1 MDTLLDS
8 RAIQAILPHRHPFLL
23 VDRVTELVP
32 RERIVAVKQVTVNEP
47 FFAGHF
53 PGAPVMPG
61 VLIIEAMAQAGAILA
76 LREFEDRGEKLPL
89 FTKIKEATFRQPVVP
104 GDTLVLEVTALRTGS
119 RVQRMRGE
127 AKVEGRGLVAEAE
140 IMCIVV
146 ERGGMQ

>member
-1 MDTLLDS
+1 MYTLLDS
-8 RAIQAILPHRHPFLL
+8 RAIQRILPHRHPFLL

-76 LREFEDRGEKLPL
+76 LREFEDHGEKLPL

-140 IMCIVV
+140 IMCVVV
-146 ERGGMQ
+146 ERGAMQ

>member
-8 RAIQAILPHRHPFLL
+8 RAIQQILPHRYPFLL
-23 VDRVTELVP
+23 VDRITELEP
-32 RERIVAVKQVTVNEP
+32 RKRIVGIKQVTINEP

-61 VLIIEAMAQAGAILA
+61 VLIVEAMAQVGAILA
-76 LREFEDRGEKLPL
+76 LREFEDRADKLPL

-104 GDTLVLEVTALRTGS
+104 GDTLIIEVTALRTGS

-127 AKVEGRGLVAEAE
+127 ARVEGRGIVADAE
-140 IMCIVV
+140 IMCVV
-146 ERGGMQ
+146 APRAAMQ

>member
-8 RAIQAILPHRHPFLL
+8 RAIQRILPHRHPFLL

-76 LREFEDRGEKLPL
+76 LREFEDRAEKLPL

-119 RVQRMRGE
+119 RVQRMKGE
-127 AKVEGRGLVAEAE
+127 ARVEGRGLVAEAE
-140 IMCIVV
+140 IMCVVV
-146 ERGGMQ
+146 ERGAME

>member
-1 MDTLLDS
+1 METLLDS
-8 RAIQAILPHRHPFLL
+8 RAIQRILPHRHPFLL

-32 RERIVAVKQVTVNEP
+32 RERIIALKQVTVNEP

-61 VLIIEAMAQAGAILA
+61 VLIVEAMAQAGAILA
-76 LREFEDRGEKLPL
+76 LREFGEAADKLPL

-127 AKVEGRGLVAEAE
+127 ARVEGRGLVAEAE
-140 IMCIVV
+140 IMCVV
-146 ERGGMQ
+146 TDRTAMQ

>member
-8 RAIQAILPHRHPFLL
+8 RAIQQILPHRYPFLL
-23 VDRVTELVP
+23 VDRITELEP
-32 RERIVAVKQVTVNEP
+32 RKRIVGVKQVTIGEP

-61 VLIIEAMAQAGAILA
+61 VLIVEAMAQVGAILA
-76 LREFEDRGEKLPL
+76 LREFEDRAEKLPL

-104 GDTLVLEVTALRTGS
+104 GDTLVIEVTALRTGS

-127 AKVEGRGLVAEAE
+127 ARVEGRGVVADAE
-140 IMCIVV
+140 IMCVV
-146 ERGGMQ
+146 VARGAMQ

>member
-8 RAIQAILPHRHPFLL
+8 RAIQRILPHRPPFLL

-32 RERIVAVKQVTVNEP
+32 RERIVAVKQVTIGEP

-89 FTKIKEATFRQPVVP
+89 FTKIKEATFRQPVLP

-127 AKVEGRGLVAEAE
+127 AKVDGRVVADAE
-140 IMCIVV
+140 IMCVV
-146 ERGGMQ
+146 VARDAMQ

>member
-1 MDTLLDS
+1 METLLDS
-8 RAIQAILPHRHPFLL
+8 RAIQRILPHRHPFLL

-104 GDTLVLEVTALRTGS
+104 GDTLILEVTALRTGS

-127 AKVEGRGLVAEAE
+127 AKVEGRGLGDEAE
-140 IMCIVV
+140 IMCVVV
-146 ERGGMQ
+146 ERGAME

>member
-1 MDTLLDS
+1 METLLDS

-76 LREFEDRGEKLPL
+76 LREFENRGEKLPL
-89 FTKIKEATFRQPVVP
+89 FTKIKEAAFRQPVVP

-127 AKVEGRGLVAEAE
+127 AKVEGRVVAEAE
-140 IMCIVV
+140 IMCVVV

>member
-47 FFAGHF
+47 FFQGHF

-140 IMCIVV
+140 IMCVVV
-146 ERGGMQ
+146 ERGAMQ

>member
-1 MDTLLDS
+1 METLLDS

-23 VDRVTELVP
+23 VDRVIELVP
-32 RERIVAVKQVTVNEP
+32 RERIVALKQVTVNEP

-89 FTKIKEATFRQPVVP
+89 FTKIREATFRRPVVP

-140 IMCIVV
+140 IMCVV
-146 ERGGMQ
+146 TDRGAMQ

>member
-1 MDTLLDS
+1 METLLDS
-8 RAIQAILPHRHPFLL
+8 RAIQRILPHRHPFLL

-32 RERIVAVKQVTVNEP
+32 RERVVAVKQVTVNEP
-47 FFAGHF
+47 FFQGHF

-76 LREFEDRGEKLPL
+76 LREFEDAAEKLPL
-89 FTKIKEATFRQPVVP
+89 FTKIREATFRQPVVP

-127 AKVEGRGLVAEAE
+127 ARVEGRGLVAEAE
-140 IMCIVV
+140 IMCVV
-146 ERGGMQ
+146 TDRGAVQ

>member
-8 RAIQAILPHRHPFLL
+8 RAIQRILPHRHPFLL

-76 LREFEDRGEKLPL
+76 LREFADRGEKLPL
-89 FTKIKEATFRQPVVP
+89 FTKIREATFRQPVVP

-140 IMCIVV
+140 IMCVV
-146 ERGGMQ
+146 TDRGAMQ